1 MTSIDIRSPFRETLH
16 RLTEDCREVTDGE
29 NATYIPSLADVDPD
43 LWATAVMSPEGDLY
57 AFGDVD
63 HEFTIQSISK
73 PLVYGLAIEE
83 LGLDTVL
90 ERVCVEPS
98 GDAFNEISLDEDGRP
113 VNPMI
118 NAGALTVHGLLQ
130 EHVGGRADDLILE
143 GLSKLAGRQL
153 TSDEEIG
160 QGERDTG
167 FRNRAIANLLRS
179 TGTITC
185 DPLQVFDGYSWQCS
199 IKLNVC
205 DLATI
210 GATLATGGVH
220 PVTGDRVFREETV
233 QWILSVMSTS
243 GMYNSAGNWMNYV
256 GVPAKSGV
264 SGGLFGVIPGEL
276 SLASFSPRL
285 DDHGHSVR
293 GNAFFHRA
301 SSDLGLHMMRV
312 TGRPHGALRHR
323 AVVDFDSDG
332 VQDTTLLR
340 LYGDIDFCSYEAID
354 REVTRGAA
362 SGTDLFVDLVEV
374 RSLAP
379 KAKELLEELLT
390 AAGEKITTY
399 VHDPAGLL
407 DHGVCASPQ
416 WVEQAEIREYRADQP
431 EQRRKP
437 RKLLRRR
444 DSRKPGNVKR
454 TASKASSKSAHRS
467 DSRRKG

>member
-1 MTSIDIRSPFRETLH
+1 MTPIDIRSPFRETLH
-16 RLTEDCREVTDGE
+16 RLTEECRGITDGE
-29 NATYIPSLADVDPD
+29 NAAYIPSLANVNPD

-57 AFGDVD
+57 AFGDID

-83 LGLDTVL
+83 LGLDAVL
-90 ERVCVEPS
+90 ERVGVEPS
-98 GDAFNEISLDEDGRP
+98 GDAFNEISVDQSGRP

-118 NAGALTVHGLLQ
+118 NAGALTVHGLLR
-130 EHVGGRADDLILE
+130 EHCGGSADDLILD
-143 GLSKLAGRQL
+143 GLSKLAGRRL
-153 TSDEEIG
+153 GVDEEVWRT
-160 QGERDTG
+160 ECDTG

-179 TGTITC
+179 TETITG
-185 DPLQVFDGYSWQCS
+185 DPLQVFSGYIRQCATN
-199 IKLNVC
+199 ITVC

-220 PVTGDRVFREETV
+220 PLSGKRVFREETV

-243 GMYNSAGNWMNYV
+243 GMYDSAGNWMNLV

-264 SGGLFGVIPGEL
+264 SGGLLGVIPGEL
-276 SLASFSPRL
+276 SLASFSPPL

-301 SSDLGLHMMRV
+301 STELGLHMMRV

-323 AVVDFDSDG
+323 AVVDFNADG

-399 VHDPAGLL
+399 VHDPADLL
-407 DHGVCASPQ
+407 DHDACAAPH
-416 WVEQAEIREYRADQP
+416 WVDKAEIRKYRSDHP
-431 EQRRKP
+431 ERREP

-444 DSRKPGNVKR
+444 DARKAGGKKTGSR
-454 TASKASSKSAHRS
+454 TASMTSAKRS
-467 DSRRKG
+467 DPRRKR

>member
-1 MTSIDIRSPFRETLH
+1 MHNVDIRSPFRETLH
-16 RLTEDCREVTDGE
+16 TLTEECRSVTSGN
-29 NATYIPSLADVDPD
+29 NATYIPALADVDPE

-63 HEFTIQSISK
+63 HEFTIQSMSK

-83 LGLDTVL
+83 IGLDKVL
-90 ERVCVEPS
+90 ERVGVEPS
-98 GDAFNEISLDEDGRP
+98 GDAFNEISLDRDGRP

-153 TSDEEIG
+153 SSDLSIG

-179 TGTITC
+179 TETITC

-199 IKLNVC
+199 ITLNVC

-210 GATLATGGVH
+210 GATLATGGIH
-220 PVTGDRVFREETV
+220 PVSGQRVFREETV

-243 GMYNSAGNWMNYV
+243 GMYDSAGNWMNNV
-256 GVPAKSGV
+256 GIPAKSGV
-264 SGGLFGVIPGEL
+264 SGGIFGVIPGEL
-276 SLASFSPRL
+276 ALASFSPRL
-285 DDHGHSVR
+285 DDHGHSER
-293 GNAFFHRA
+293 GNAFFHK
-301 SSDLGLHMMRV
+301 SSSELGLHMMRV
-312 TGRPHGALRHR
+312 TARPHGALRHR

-340 LYGDIDFCSYEAID
+340 LYGDIDFTSYEAID

-362 SGTDLFVDLVEV
+362 SGTGLFVDLVEV

-379 KAKELLEELLT
+379 KAKELLEDLLES
-390 AAGEKITTY
+390 ASNSITTY
-399 VHDPAGLL
+399 VHDPANLI
-407 DHGVCASPQ
+407 DHEACAAPQ
-416 WVEQAEIREYRADQP
+416 WVGQAEILEYLSPAP
-431 EQRRKP
+431 ERRSP

-444 DSRKPGNVKR
+444 DARKPRAAAG
-454 TASKASSKSAHRS
+454 TKSQPKLMQRRG
-467 DSRRKG
+467 DSRRG

>member
-1 MTSIDIRSPFRETLH
+1 MNPIDIRSPFRETLH
-16 RLTEDCREVTDGE
+16 RLTEDCRPVTDGE
-29 NATYIPSLADVDPD
+29 NASYIPSLADVDPD

-63 HEFTIQSISK
+63 HEFTVQSISK

-83 LGLDTVL
+83 LGLDAVL
-90 ERVCVEPS
+90 ERVGVEPS
-98 GDAFNEISLDEDGRP
+98 GDAFNEISLDANGRP

-130 EHVGGRADDLILE
+130 EKAGGRADDLILD
-143 GLSKLAGRQL
+143 GLSRLAGRRL
-153 TSDEEIG
+153 DADREVGE
-160 QGERDTG
+160 GERDTG

-179 TGTITC
+179 TETITC

-210 GATLATGGVH
+210 GAALATGGVH

-243 GMYNSAGNWMNYV
+243 GMYDSAGNWMNHV

-285 DDHGHSVR
+285 DEHGHSVR

-301 SSDLGLHMMRV
+301 SSELGLHMMRV

-323 AVVDFDSDG
+323 AVVDFDADG
-332 VQDTTLLR
+332 IRDTTLLR
-340 LYGDIDFCSYEAID
+340 LYGDINFCSYEAID

-362 SGTDLFVDLVEV
+362 SGTGLFVDLVEV
-374 RSLAP
+374 RSLSP
-379 KAKELLEELLT
+379 KAKELLEELLM
-390 AAGEKITTY
+390 AAGEKTTTY
-399 VHDPAGLL
+399 VHDPANLL
-407 DHGVCASPQ
+407 DHAACPAPQ
-416 WVEQAEIREYRADQP
+416 WVDQAEIREYRSDQP
-431 EQRRKP
+431 ERRPP

-444 DSRKPGNVKR
+444 DARGPGTVRKPAAKS
-454 TASKASSKSAHRS
+454 TAKGS
-467 DSRRKG
+467 DSRRRR